1 MKSFAEITVELNEAK
16 FKLPRGHKE
25 LKRDVVKIGGKDI
38 VITYTEYRGKVH
50 VYVDGQSFGGAIYKD
65 LKSAEKEMKSMK
77 EVIKK
82 MSEEENIDI
91 EEIFNEI
98 NIRV

>member
-25 LKRDVVKIGGKDI
+25 LKGGVVKIGGKEI

-50 VYVDGQSFGGAIYKD
+50 VYIDGQSFGGATYKD

-77 EVIKK
+77 EVI
-82 MSEEENIDI
+82 
-91 EEIFNEI
+91 
-98 NIRV
+98 

>member
-1 MKSFAEITVELNEAK
+1 MKSFAEISVELKEAK

-25 LKRDVVKIGGKDI
+25 LKRDVVKIGGKEI

-50 VYVDGQSFGGAIYKD
+50 VYVNGQDFGGATYKD
-65 LKSAEKEMKSMK
+65 MKTAEKEMKSMK
-77 EVIKK
+77 SVIKQ

-91 EEIFNEI
+91 EEIFNEV

>member
-1 MKSFAEITVELNEAK
+1 M
-16 FKLPRGHKE
+16 PRGHKE
-25 LKRDVVKIGGKDI
+25 LKRGVVKIGGKEI

-50 VYVDGQSFGGAIYKD
+50 VYIDGQSFGGATYKD
-65 LKSAEKEMKSMK
+65 LKSAEEEIKSMK
-77 EVIKK
+77 EVIKT

>member
-1 MKSFAEITVELNEAK
+1 MDFETI
-16 FKLPRGHKE
+16 
-25 LKRDVVKIGGKDI
+25 IGLGYLMLAI
-38 VITYTEYRGKVH
+38 FQIW
-50 VYVDGQSFGGAIYKD
+50 VYKN

-77 EVIKK
+77 EVIKT

>member
-1 MKSFAEITVELNEAK
+1 MKSFADIQVELREAK
-16 FKLPRGHKE
+16 FKLPRGHKD
-25 LKRDVVKIGGKDI
+25 LKTDVVKIGGKKI
-38 VITYTEYRGKVH
+38 SISYTEYRGKVH
-50 VYVDGQSFGGAIYKD
+50 VYVDGQDFGGATYKN
-65 LKSAEKEMKSMK
+65 LKYAEKEMKGMK
-77 EVIKK
+77 DVIKQ

>member
-50 VYVDGQSFGGAIYKD
+50 VYVDGQSFGGATYKD

-77 EVIKK
+77 EVIKT

>member
-16 FKLPRGHKE
+16 FKLPRGNKE
-25 LKRDVVKIGGKDI
+25 LKRGVVKIGGKEI

-50 VYVDGQSFGGAIYKD
+50 VYIDGQSFGGATYKD

-77 EVIKK
+77 EVIKT

>member
-1 MKSFAEITVELNEAK
+1 MKSFAEISVELNEAK

-25 LKRDVVKIGGKDI
+25 LKSDVVKIGGKNI
-38 VITYTEYRGKVH
+38 KITYTEFRGKVH
-50 VYVDGQSFGGAIYKD
+50 VYIDGQDFGGATYKD
-65 LKSAEKEMKSMK
+65 LKSAENEMKSMK
-77 EVIKK
+77 SVIKQ

>member
-1 MKSFAEITVELNEAK
+1 MKGYWI
-16 FKLPRGHKE
+16 
-25 LKRDVVKIGGKDI
+25 
-38 VITYTEYRGKVH
+38 
-50 VYVDGQSFGGAIYKD
+50 AIYKD

-77 EVIKK
+77 EVIKT

>member
-16 FKLPRGHKE
+16 FKLPRVHKE
-25 LKRDVVKIGGKDI
+25 LKRGVVKIGGKEI

-50 VYVDGQSFGGAIYKD
+50 VYIDGQSFGGATYKD

-77 EVIKK
+77 EVIKT

>member
-1 MKSFAEITVELNEAK
+1 MKSFAESTVELNEAK

-25 LKRDVVKIGGKDI
+25 LKRGVVKIGGKEI

-50 VYVDGQSFGGAIYKD
+50 VYIDGQSFGGATYKD

-77 EVIKK
+77 EVIKT

-91 EEIFNEI
+91 EEIFNEV

>member
-38 VITYTEYRGKVH
+38 VITYTE
-50 VYVDGQSFGGAIYKD
+50 
-65 LKSAEKEMKSMK
+65 
-77 EVIKK
+77 
-82 MSEEENIDI
+82 
-91 EEIFNEI
+91 
-98 NIRV
+98 

>member
-1 MKSFAEITVELNEAK
+1 
-16 FKLPRGHKE
+16 
-25 LKRDVVKIGGKDI
+25 
-38 VITYTEYRGKVH
+38 
-50 VYVDGQSFGGAIYKD
+50 
-65 LKSAEKEMKSMK
+65 MKSMK
-77 EVIKK
+77 EVIKT

>member
-1 MKSFAEITVELNEAK
+1 MKSFADIQVELREAK
-16 FKLPRGHKE
+16 FKLPRGHKD
-25 LKRDVVKIGGKDI
+25 LKTDVVKIGGKKI
-38 VITYTEYRGKVH
+38 SISYTEYRGKVH
-50 VYVDGQSFGGAIYKD
+50 VYVDGQDFGGATYKN
-65 LKSAEKEMKSMK
+65 LKSAEKEMKD
-77 EVIKK
+77 VIKQ

>member
-25 LKRDVVKIGGKDI
+25 LKRGVVKIGGKEI

-50 VYVDGQSFGGAIYKD
+50 VYIDGQSFGGATYKD

-77 EVIKK
+77 EVIKT

-91 EEIFNEI
+91 EEIFNEN

>member
-1 MKSFAEITVELNEAK
+1 MK
-16 FKLPRGHKE
+16 GM
-25 LKRDVVKIGGKDI
+25 KD
-38 VITYTEYRGKVH
+38 
-50 VYVDGQSFGGAIYKD
+50 
-65 LKSAEKEMKSMK
+65 
-77 EVIKK
+77 VIKQ

>member
-25 LKRDVVKIGGKDI
+25 LKRDDVKIAGKDI

-50 VYVDGQSFGGAIYKD
+50 VYVDGQSFGGATYKD

-77 EVIKK
+77 EVIKT